1 MPLLILIA
9 IGAIL
14 IGKSFYDGCTKNH
27 HVFTGEELDT
37 MNREMVGKS
46 QKECR
51 QIIKKYS
58 E

>member
-14 IGKSFYDGCTKNH
+14 IGKSFYDSCTKNH
-27 HVFTGEELDT
+27 HVFTGEELDAT
-37 MNREMVGKS
+37 NREMVGKS